1 MRLFKESSSKRIVMS
16 PSSSVK
22 RFEISSEVPV
32 VMYFLR
38 EKERE
43 LEQYILRTKKSVLAI
58 VFLDSFLFR
67 HEMTN
72 IRTDGM
78 FQQGTYL

>member
-38 EKERE
+38 ERERE
-43 LEQYILRTKKSVLAI
+43 RARAIYFTYEEERPCDSVSRF
-58 VFLDSFLFR
+58 VSFQ
-67 HEMTN
+67 T
-72 IRTDGM
+72 
-78 FQQGTYL
+78 